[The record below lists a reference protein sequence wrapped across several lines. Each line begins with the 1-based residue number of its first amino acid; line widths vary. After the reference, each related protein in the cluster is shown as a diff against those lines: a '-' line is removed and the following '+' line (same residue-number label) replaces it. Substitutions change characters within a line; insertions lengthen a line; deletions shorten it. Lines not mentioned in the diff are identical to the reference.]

1 MVLKVTVNIFAV
13 PEHQSI
19 KVYEVVHSGE
29 TWARQDGEV
38 SDWLS
43 EWVSEWSSILSTWV
57 HAKLGL

>member
-29 TWARQDGEV
+29 TRRRSE
-38 SDWLS
+38 WLS
-43 EWVSEWSSILSTWV
+43 DWVSEWVIIDFVHLSSRQP
-57 HAKLGL
+57 GLVV